1 MPKELEA
8 VRKEL
13 MSKNPKM
20 PKSLAYALATNMLKK
35 KGKSKKSS
43 PSAYEKKMGHSV
55 DSAAH
60 KRMTGRKGGY

>member
-20 PKSLAYALATNMLKK
+20 NKSLAYALATNMLKK
-35 KGKSKKSS
+35 KGKGKKSS
-43 PSAYEKKMGHSV
+43 SSAYEKKMGHSV
-55 DSAAH
+55 GSAAH
-60 KRMTGRKGGY
+60 KRMVGTKSGY